1 MRSVLVSPAWPPE
14 RAHNGVVTYIAR
26 LAEPMRDEGIDVR
39 IVAQMVDD
47 DLLGSVARDGV
58 LALDAVASSFGHR
71 AKMFVKRRV
80 DPHDAFLSH
89 KRWQLVRALR
99 QLDRER
105 HIDTYEIEEAF
116 GVGRDLIGR
125 APGKQIIRL
134 HGPWFLCIPALGI
147 DRNALDNVKR
157 VEWEGDAIR
166 RCDGLSAPS
175 RFALDAVRRRYE
187 IELPGAAVIPNAMPL
202 ADEVWAKKR
211 ATPNSILFV
220 GRFDRLKGAD
230 TVIEAY
236 ARLRAERPEVTLT
249 FVGPDRGFPDGTG
262 IEDFVARTLSPELR
276 GGFTWTGSQTPE
288 QITEMRPT
296 HAVTVVASRYETFPM
311 TVLEA
316 LAAGSPVVGSRAGGI
331 PEALDWA
338 DDLLFEPGD
347 AEGLAARVGAL
358 LDAPDRAAE
367 LGARG
372 RVICEE
378 RYAPRAVAKA
388 TAEFHRAVAFG

>member
-14 RAHNGVVTYIAR
+14 RVHNGVVTYVAR

-39 IVAQMVDD
+39 IVAQSVDD
-47 DLLGSVARDGV
+47 DVLDAVARDGV
-58 LALDAVASSFGHR
+58 VALDAVSNHPAHR
-71 AKMFVKRRV
+71 AKMFLKRRI
-80 DPHDAFLSH
+80 DPHDAFLAH
-89 KRWQLVRALR
+89 KRWQLARALR

-105 HIDTYEIEEAF
+105 QVDTYEIEEAF
-116 GVGRDLIGR
+116 GIGRDLVGR

-157 VEWEGDAIR
+157 VEWEGDSIR
-166 RCDGLSAPS
+166 RCDGLSSPS
-175 RFALDAVRRRYE
+175 KFALDAVRRRYE
-187 IELPGAAVIPNAMPL
+187 VDLPNAAVIPNAMPL
-202 ADEVWAKKR
+202 ADDVWTRER
-211 ATPNSILFV
+211 ATPNSILFI

-236 ARLRAERPEVTLT
+236 ARLRAQRPDVTLT

-262 IEDFVARTLSPELR
+262 IEDFVARTLSPEQR
-276 GGFTWTGSQTPE
+276 AGFTWTGSQTPQ
-288 QITEMRPT
+288 QITKMRPT

-311 TVLEA
+311 TALEA

-338 DDLLFEPGD
+338 DDLRFEPGD

-358 LDAPDRAAE
+358 FDAPERAAE

-372 RVICEE
+372 REICEE
-378 RYAPRAVAKA
+378 RYSPRAVAHA
-388 TAEFHRAVAFG
+388 TAELHRAVAFG